1 MHTCA
6 VRNVCVFEDQMDSG
20 HFCNALTHFLSR
32 LLQDMTR
39 EQIGEEKVALQKGL
53 LYYESIHGRP
63 VSHNPPTTE
72 SLSAHKYFGSSGTM
86 FSYVSV
92 TQIVSHG

>member
-1 MHTCA
+1 
-6 VRNVCVFEDQMDSG
+6 MDSG
-20 HFCNALTHFLSR
+20 HCCNALTHFLSR

-63 VSHNPPTTE
+63 VSTPPQL
-72 SLSAHKYFGSSGTM
+72 LSPCLLINILAPLAECFLT
-86 FSYVSV
+86 SV
-92 TQIVSHG
+92 